1 MASKEIM
8 LRSLQKAIQGEMD
21 SVTIYKSAA
30 DHTSDSE
37 VKEFFLSRMKEEQL
51 HYNYLVQYYKM
62 ISNDVV
68 VHDIMDHLV
77 FDNLLDSIFSSAFIQ
92 RIGEDQV
99 LFSAISTA
107 LLLEKDAVDHYSK
120 CEKETD
126 ILTLKSFYS
135 IMVKWEKKHYE
146 DLLEIQKEAEQYYW
160 QINNFEPF

>member
-107 LLLEKDAVDHYSK
+107 LLLEKDAIDHYSK

>member
-107 LLLEKDAVDHYSK
+107 LLLEKDAIDHYSK
-120 CEKETD
+120 CENETD